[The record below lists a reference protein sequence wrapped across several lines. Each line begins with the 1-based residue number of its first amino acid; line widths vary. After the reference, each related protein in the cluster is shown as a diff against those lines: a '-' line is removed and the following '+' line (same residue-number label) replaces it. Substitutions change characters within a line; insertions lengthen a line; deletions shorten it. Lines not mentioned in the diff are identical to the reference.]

1 MLAVE
6 HVQRLAPKRQL
17 ARDHLE
23 KNDAKGVDVGTTIHR
38 SGIAGDGAH
47 LTIRDF
53 EEGDDDTLNRLRLI
67 LLEELL
73 GRHVGAGA
81 KPGA

>member
-23 KNDAKGVDVGTTIHR
+23 ENDAKGVDVGTTIHR
-38 SGIAGDGAH
+38 SGIA
-47 LTIRDF
+47 
-53 EEGDDDTLNRLRLI
+53 
-67 LLEELL
+67 ELL
-73 GRHVGAGA
+73 GRHVGASA
-81 KPGA
+81 KPGT

>member
-6 HVQRLAPKRQL
+6 HVQRLAPERQL

-23 KNDAKGVDVGTTIHR
+23 ENDAKGVDVGTIIHR
-38 SGIAGDGAH
+38 SGVSK
-47 LTIRDF
+47 
-53 EEGDDDTLNRLRLI
+53 
-67 LLEELL
+67 LL
-73 GRHVGAGA
+73 GGHVGAGA